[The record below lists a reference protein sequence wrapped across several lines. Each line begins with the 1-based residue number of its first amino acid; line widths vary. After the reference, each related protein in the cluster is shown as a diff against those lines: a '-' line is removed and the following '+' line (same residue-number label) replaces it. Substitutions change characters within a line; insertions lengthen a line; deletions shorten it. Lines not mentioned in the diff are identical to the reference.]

1 MSDVLIISDGIK
13 FEKKMSN
20 LKIEFKG
27 AISYHQESV
36 HKSCSFLNKKLVIHG
51 GRSSDEM
58 KNEL

>member
-1 MSDVLIISDGIK
+1 
-13 FEKKMSN
+13 MSN